1 MSIMHIE
8 IKELIIRKHLNGM
21 ALRDIADHLK
31 IAKNIE
37 ISKDTVNNIINE
49 WRSGRISYH
58 PDIVS
63 DEEYTIDLSKYIK
76 RNNLSSNEIG
86 EAAIEIKQIMAMGHT
101 REQIFFIFKALK
113 NMTPENAKS
122 LIDTVNRMDKN
133 GINYTN
139 LDAEIN
145 DLQIKEDNLEK
156 KVNEN
161 QLTITEQQK
170 SIQEYGKKI
179 EDLKGNIKKE
189 EKRLKDIKRNVYM
202 QKKKLDLSREINS
215 SLEKLHIDKAKLM
228 PFLKD
233 SCKFGYSS
241 ESFKNANEVWDSLPS
256 NVNKPKAIIEVLD
269 TLKIIKAI
277 KWDFN
282 STMELAKL
290 LHNISGSKDEVI
302 KIVSDIDNELKKVK
316 NDILQKRNINSEL
329 EKRNKQL
336 SQQVLEIGKQ
346 VEELKKKKS
355 DLDNVIDAKMARSS
369 DLSIDST
376 KLRMEMEKMRNYVEA
391 GKSIQYFLRYKGK
404 YNVDS
409 SFFTQPRNMISNEKQ
424 YKYSLQC
431 LLDLI
436 STEFKGEFA
445 IVEYKSRNTMKIV
458 DGDGYERAMV
468 SIINGDV
475 IDILH
480 SETVRIQNM
489 YGNNIGALLT
499 DVLEGKKSVK
509 SISHLLK
516 KIVDSTIKNAVEKKL
531 SEVIDSIQ
539 DNRMIPKFP
548 VLTEVNG
555 KLDVALVSYSAI
567 SKSVINHMDT
577 VKGDVG
583 NGEEN
588 VIVRMCDA
596 VKFLALTSM
605 DSRVDEDL
613 RTQFRESLDKA
624 KREHGDEI
632 VSNRL
637 APIQRPVYTIKLGS
651 RNESNAG
658 TLV

>member
-1 MSIMHIE
+1 MHIE
-8 IKELIIRKHLNGM
+8 IKEIIIRKHLNGM

-49 WRSGRISYH
+49 WRSGKINYH
-58 PDIVS
+58 PDVVS
-63 DEEYTIDLSKYIK
+63 DEESTIDLSKYIK
-76 RNNLSSNEIG
+76 RNNLSSNELG
-86 EAAIEIKQIMAMGHT
+86 ETAIQMKQIMAMGHT
-101 REQIFFIFKALK
+101 PEQIFFIFKALK
-113 NMTPENAKS
+113 NMTPENTQL

-139 LDAEIN
+139 LDAQIN

-156 KVNEN
+156 IVNEN

-179 EDLKGNIKKE
+179 EGLKGNIKKE

-269 TLKIIKAI
+269 TLKIINAI
-277 KWDFN
+277 NWDFN
-282 STMELAKL
+282 SALELAKL

-316 NDILQKRNINSEL
+316 NDILQKRNINFEL
-329 EKRNKQL
+329 EKSNKEL

-355 DLDNVIDAKMARSS
+355 ELDNVIDAKMARSS
-369 DLSIDST
+369 DLNIDST

-404 YNVDS
+404 YNVDL
-409 SFFTQPRNMISNEKQ
+409 SFFTQPRNMISKESE
-424 YKYSLQC
+424 YKYSLHC

-458 DGDGYERAMV
+458 DGDEYERAMA
-468 SIINGDV
+468 SILNGEV
-475 IDILH
+475 KDILH
-480 SETVRIQNM
+480 RHTVRILNM

-499 DVLEGKKSVK
+499 DVLEGNKRVK
-509 SISHLLK
+509 SISHVLK

-531 SEVIDSIQ
+531 SEVIDSLQ

-555 KLDVALVSYSAI
+555 KLYVALVSYSAI
-567 SKSVINHMDT
+567 SKSLIKHMDT
-577 VKGDVG
+577 VKGDLDE
-583 NGEEN
+583 GEEN

-596 VKFLALTSM
+596 VKFLALHSM
-605 DSRVDEDL
+605 HSRVDEDL

-624 KREHGDEI
+624 KREHDDEI
-632 VSNRL
+632 VNNRPE
-637 APIQRPVYTIKLGS
+637 PIPRPVYTIKLGS
-651 RNESNAG
+651 RNESNAS

>member
-1 MSIMHIE
+1 MHIE

>member
-8 IKELIIRKHLNGM
+8 IKEIIIRKHLNGM

-49 WRSGRISYH
+49 WRSGKINYH
-58 PDIVS
+58 PDVVS
-63 DEEYTIDLSKYIK
+63 DEESTIDLSKYIK
-76 RNNLSSNEIG
+76 RNNLSSNELG
-86 EAAIEIKQIMAMGHT
+86 ETAIQMKQIMAMGHT
-101 REQIFFIFKALK
+101 PEQIFFIFKALR
-113 NMTPENAKS
+113 NMTPENAQL

-139 LDAEIN
+139 LDAQIN

-156 KVNEN
+156 IVNEN

-179 EDLKGNIKKE
+179 EGLKGNIKKE

-215 SLEKLHIDKAKLM
+215 SLEKLHIDKAKLI

-269 TLKIIKAI
+269 ALKIINAI
-277 KWDFN
+277 NWDFN
-282 STMELAKL
+282 SAMELAKL
-290 LHNISGSKDEVI
+290 LQNISGSKDEVI

-316 NDILQKRNINSEL
+316 NDILHRN
-329 EKRNKQL
+329 
-336 SQQVLEIGKQ
+336 
-346 VEELKKKKS
+346 
-355 DLDNVIDAKMARSS
+355 
-369 DLSIDST
+369 
-376 KLRMEMEKMRNYVEA
+376 
-391 GKSIQYFLRYKGK
+391 
-404 YNVDS
+404 
-409 SFFTQPRNMISNEKQ
+409 
-424 YKYSLQC
+424 
-431 LLDLI
+431 
-436 STEFKGEFA
+436 
-445 IVEYKSRNTMKIV
+445 
-458 DGDGYERAMV
+458 
-468 SIINGDV
+468 
-475 IDILH
+475 
-480 SETVRIQNM
+480 TVRIQNM

-499 DVLEGKKSVK
+499 DVLEGKKRVK
-509 SISHLLK
+509 SISHVLK

-531 SEVIDSIQ
+531 SEVIDSLQ
-539 DNRMIPKFP
+539 DNRMPPKFP

-567 SKSVINHMDT
+567 SKSLINHMDT
-577 VKGDVG
+577 VKGDVDD
-583 NGEEN
+583 GEEN

-596 VKFLALTSM
+596 VKFLALHSM

-624 KREHGDEI
+624 KREHDDEI
-632 VSNRL
+632 VSNR
-637 APIQRPVYTIKLGS
+637 PEPMSRPVYTIKLGS
-651 RNESNAG
+651 RNESNVS